1 MGSHSKSKLVNLCL
15 GALNVA
21 IPELV
26 SGKVKLSMAP
36 LLVVQ
41 LRGVELNENDQNIL
55 CYIAGAILHRTRKHF
70 RSLPI
75 AKGSPR
81 AAALEYLD
89 HNTISATE
97 AVADQLPASL
107 TIAREKVNLAFVSA
121 NFMTFFALLEAAIGL
136 REFCIRRGK
145 ALRVA
150 GKRGMCKQQSLR
162 CILKAAPPVRLST
175 ELARLAGE
183 DTSSV
188 DANVADCLRPLFVKL
203 ICK

>member
-75 AKGSPR
+75 AKGS
-81 AAALEYLD
+81 LD

-97 AVADQLPASL
+97 AVAD
-107 TIAREKVNLAFVSA
+107 
-121 NFMTFFALLEAAIGL
+121 
-136 REFCIRRGK
+136 
-145 ALRVA
+145 
-150 GKRGMCKQQSLR
+150 
-162 CILKAAPPVRLST
+162 
-175 ELARLAGE
+175 
-183 DTSSV
+183 
-188 DANVADCLRPLFVKL
+188 
-203 ICK
+203 